1 MSELSI
7 IQKTYELVKW
17 YVPILNKIP
26 RDHKFLLANRVITE
40 LYNLL
45 DQLIIAQYAKKKSGF
60 LEPLNARLQILRYQT
75 RLLLDFKLICE
86 RRYQYANQQI
96 NEIGRELGGWI
107 KKQRQKEP
115 SNL

>member
-17 YVPILNKIP
+17 FVPFLNKLP
-26 RDHKFLLANRVITE
+26 RNQKFLLADRIIKE
-40 LYNLL
+40 LYDLL
-45 DQLIIAQYAKKKSGF
+45 EQLILAQYAKQKIDL
-60 LEPLNARLQILRYQT
+60 LEPLNARLQILRFQT
-75 RLLLDFKLICE
+75 RLLLDFNLIPE

-107 KKQRQKEP
+107 KTQRHREYI
-115 SNL
+115 N